1 MQPFVSV
8 SKTVLPATFS
18 SPEPNV
24 PLARGGL
31 YRHEEKV
38 ALEKHVWR
46 IEGLESWNTIITD
59 STQIFFLIPLAEPMS
74 CLLHASCLQYTY
86 ERTVLIWEWLLTI
99 RKQDPRTT
107 AFVVTSRSIGTKI
120 TDKTKAS
127 NESCTRQNSQ
137 KDNKEGFQYPGYPID
152 GTQWSENQSINPNQ
166 SIKLVN
172 WYRLVSVNRW
182 SIDNHTKIV
191 HRLASI
197 GRGPRNIR
205 LTRYLSDHPPFFRSP
220 VDDQSL
226 LSTKNIIDKQQ
237 VDPNDKE

>member
-1 MQPFVSV
+1 
-8 SKTVLPATFS
+8 
-18 SPEPNV
+18 
-24 PLARGGL
+24 
-31 YRHEEKV
+31 
-38 ALEKHVWR
+38 
-46 IEGLESWNTIITD
+46 
-59 STQIFFLIPLAEPMS
+59 MS

-120 TDKTKAS
+120 TDKTKAG

-152 GTQWSENQSINPNQ
+152 GTQWPENQSINPNQ

-182 SIDNHTKIV
+182 SIDNNTKLV
-191 HRLASI
+191 HWLASI
-197 GRGPRNIR
+197 GRGPRNICLR
-205 LTRYLSDHPPFFRSP
+205 CYLTDHPPFLEALWTTSVFSAQRIKLINSKLILTARSRVIIP
-220 VDDQSL
+220 IHNHTNLCHWLVIDHQYQSNNWYRL
-226 LSTKNIIDKQQ
+226 VSIDIDIHRLSIPSIIDSIDWIPRVLKGKS
-237 VDPNDKE
+237 DAYD